1 MLQMFTPIQIKDM
14 TVRNRITLPP
24 MCMYCAGADGLPND
38 SHFVHYVSRAVGGT
52 GLIIMEATAVLP
64 RGRISDH
71 CLGLWNDQ
79 QAQAIGRIV
88 KACQARGAKMAI
100 QLNHAGRKCAA
111 KAEPYI
117 HAPSPI
123 AFSDEYQTPR
133 AITLPELDEVVNA
146 FRAAARRALGA
157 GFDALEIHA
166 AHGYLI
172 SEFLSPLTNHRTDEY
187 GGSLENRCRLL
198 ERILAAVREEWPQ
211 EKPLLV
217 RVSAEDYLEGGIHP
231 DDMVQI
237 VNRIKP
243 WADMIDVSTGGVA
256 NAPIKVYPGYQVKA
270 AQKIREAC
278 AIPTIAVGL
287 IKDPQVVEE
296 ILGNGRADMVGLGR
310 EQFRNPNWVLNV
322 ARDYGVEYT
331 WPDSYQEA
339 FEARK

>member
-1 MLQMFTPIQIKDM
+1 MLQMFTPIELKDM
-14 TVRNRITLPP
+14 KVRNRITLPP
-24 MCMYCAGADGLPND
+24 MCMYCAGADGLPNE

-52 GLIIMEATAVLP
+52 GLIIMEATGVLP

-71 CLGLWNDQ
+71 CLGLWNDEQ
-79 QAQAIGRIV
+79 GAALSKIA
-88 KACQARGAKMAI
+88 KACQARGAKVAI
-100 QLNHAGRKCAA
+100 QLNLAGRKCAA

-133 AITLPELDEVVNA
+133 ESTTQELAEVVAA
-146 FRAAARRALGA
+146 FRAAAKRALDA
-157 GFDALEIHA
+157 GFDAVEIHA

-172 SEFLSPLTNHRTDEY
+172 SEFLSPLTNQRTDAY

-198 ERILAAVREEWPQ
+198 EEVLAAVREVWPE

-231 DDMVQI
+231 AEMVEI
-237 VNRIKP
+237 VKRIKP

-256 NAPIKVYPGYQVKA
+256 QAPIKVYPGYQVKA
-270 AQKIREAC
+270 AQEIREAC
-278 AIPTIAVGL
+278 GIPVIAVGL

-310 EQFRNPNWVLNV
+310 EQFRNPNWVLNT
-322 ARDYGVEYT
+322 ARDYGVDYP
-331 WPDSYQEA
+331 WPDSYVEA